1 MRWVQEMNNI
11 RACAEKIVLWEVI
24 YKWRYWTNIICLINE
39 LWYGNIS
46 PSTYCRITTKETKEL
61 MGYIA
66 THHENLEATLD
77 EKQKDIL
84 QIFDD
89 CWSELSEINEREII
103 TYAFRL
109 GARIMLE
116 VLKGETTWSIYNATA
131 VELKI
136 PPPFSNF
143 RLFFTNSLI
152 FLPLSLPT
160 T

>member
-1 MRWVQEMNNI
+1 MT
-11 RACAEKIVLWEVI
+11 VL
-24 YKWRYWTNIICLINE
+24 KE

-46 PSTYCRITTKETKEL
+46 PSTDCRHTTKETKEL

-84 QIFDD
+84 QRFDD
-89 CWSELSEINEREII
+89 CWSELSEINEREMF

-116 VLKGETTWSIYNATA
+116 VLQGETT
-131 VELKI
+131 
-136 PPPFSNF
+136 
-143 RLFFTNSLI
+143 
-152 FLPLSLPT
+152 
-160 T
+160 